1 MSKQELVGYLLANR
15 ARIGSTAIVDC
26 LALAD
31 LKTRLKPWERVQPT
45 ALCELLDVA
54 TQSYVSKRLKL
65 LVRAGLLEYES
76 GFRGETGYV
85 LLRVG
90 PA

>member
-1 MSKQELVGYLLANR
+1 MSKQDLVGYLLANR
-15 ARIGSTAIVDC
+15 ARFGSTMIVDC

-31 LKTRLKPWERVQPT
+31 LKARLKPWERVQPT
-45 ALCELLDVA
+45 ALCELLDVS
-54 TQSYVSKRLKL
+54 TPSYASRRLKS

-76 GFRGETGYV
+76 GVVGETGYV
-85 LLRVG
+85 LFRVG